1 MLSSSGA
8 NDSCVYATSVV
19 ARQLLG
25 QTTNITCSLN
35 SRSMKLRRVQYV
47 WATFTNDPDRMGTCI
62 YVLTWLQQTLLRSAM
77 RGAETEF
84 SIKLVHRG
92 RGIADLALRV
102 PRVSMLRA
110 RDGDNLLIQYGMLL
124 SNRLPAH

>member
-1 MLSSSGA
+1 M
-8 NDSCVYATSVV
+8 YTS
-19 ARQLLG
+19 LCL
-25 QTTNITCSLN
+25 
-35 SRSMKLRRVQYV
+35 
-47 WATFTNDPDRMGTCI
+47 
-62 YVLTWLQQTLLRSAM
+62 WLQQTLLRSAM

-84 SIKLVHRG
+84 SIKLVHRW

-124 SNRLPAH
+124 SNMEADFKLEDLVFNTNYSCSMY